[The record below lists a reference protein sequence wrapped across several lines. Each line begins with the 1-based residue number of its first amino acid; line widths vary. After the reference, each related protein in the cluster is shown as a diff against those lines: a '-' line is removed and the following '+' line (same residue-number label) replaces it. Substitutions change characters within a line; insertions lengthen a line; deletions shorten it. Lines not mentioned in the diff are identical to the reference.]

1 MANILHVYLP
11 GTQMT
16 PIFDWKRPCF
26 GMFWGVDLQKYRS
39 FDPSRYLDAVFFFS
53 GLRSSGEKSA
63 TKTVWDPFLKPR
75 QPGRSRWEHGK
86 SKATHKNRQTC
97 FK

>member
-39 FDPSRYLDAVFFFS
+39 FDPSRYLDAVFFFRVS
-53 GLRSSGEKSA
+53 GPAEKNQQQ
-63 TKTVWDPFLKPR
+63 KPFGIP
-75 QPGRSRWEHGK
+75 
-86 SKATHKNRQTC
+86 
-97 FK
+97 F